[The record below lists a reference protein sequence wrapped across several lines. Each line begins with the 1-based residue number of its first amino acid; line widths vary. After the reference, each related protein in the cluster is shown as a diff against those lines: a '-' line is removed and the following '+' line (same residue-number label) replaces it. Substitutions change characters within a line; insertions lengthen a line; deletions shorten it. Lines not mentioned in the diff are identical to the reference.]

1 MFDLPP
7 ELQRVEKNKI
17 EKKGWEQ
24 THFNSALSGELPQSL
39 VPRVLGKTPQVNED
53 HNPLHF

>member
-53 HNPLHF
+53 HNRLH